1 MSNRLYRAFQRSLA
15 ASLGVFVS
23 VLILGLGASQASAQA
38 CPSFQQSGSAASVD
52 ANSLWSPRD
61 FSVTAGGNID
71 LGLCGSVPGHGF
83 IVQSP
88 DFTIGY
94 NNLNMGRDLEI
105 RVNGSCDTVLL
116 VNDANGQWHFSDDE
130 NGTFNPSMRLP
141 NAPSGSYDIWVGT
154 FSQGNCGATMSM
166 ETFGGGAVPPPPP
179 PPPPP
184 VMGNFPPPFARTVF
198 PDPGNLTAWRGRT
211 GQIVSFAVTPA
222 NNGTVWG
229 TDIYTDDSSLAM
241 AAVHA
246 GLLLPGQTGIVT
258 VVIRPGQNSYP
269 GTARNGVQTQNFA
282 NWGGSFSFVFP

>member
-1 MSNRLYRAFQRSLA
+1 MRLP
-15 ASLGVFVS
+15 
-23 VLILGLGASQASAQA
+23 SA
-38 CPSFQQSGSAASVD
+38 PSGSYAIWVGTSSQGNCGATMSMETWGRATTSARLRRRPGLPQLSPEVALVAAGQ
-52 ANSLWSPRD
+52 
-61 FSVTAGGNID
+61 VTAGGNID
-71 LGLCGSVPGHGF
+71 LGLCGSIPGHGF
-83 IVQSP
+83 IIQSP